1 MSWRHFVLQYS
12 AMLNQGLLE
21 GMIGFFDSL
30 TRPALENI

>member
-1 MSWRHFVLQYS
+1 MSWRHFVVQYS

-21 GMIGFFDSL
+21 EMIGFFDSL